1 MFLEKLTGSIIIL
14 WGIVILYGTFKKA
27 TICKNGQIVS
37 GIVLTLGG
45 IAVLASGIVDSLS
58 QPVFSIVKTESNIN
72 ALTKPAFIIVGAGVV
87 MYVYNLICKNKIIT
101 AETQEKNKKEEFY
114 RIWKWARTYMYMT
127 EVENAG
133 YFAWS
138 CGTDGTRNADGPAP
152 DGEEFFAMALFF
164 ASHRWGDG
172 EGIFAYSE
180 EAKKLLHTCIH
191 KGENGEPGRAMWD
204 SKNYLIR
211 FITEVDFSDPSYHLP
226 HFYELFAQWSFEEDR
241 SFWKKAA
248 KASRDYLKKA
258 CHPVTGLC
266 AEYAEYDG
274 TPYTKGQNIW
284 GRHDWYYSD
293 AYRTIANIA
302 LDHVWFGTDEWEVEE
317 GKRFLEFFC
326 ETAGEEHQDG
336 IFAIDG
342 TVIPGKALHPVAMT
356 AVNAQ
361 AGLMVQNEHALAC
374 VRKFWN
380 TPLRTGSRRY
390 YDNCLY
396 FFAFLALSGN
406 YRIY

>member
-1 MFLEKLTGSIIIL
+1 MEKGAVYTGIYPNIFELAGYEKKEIENRL
-14 WGIVILYGTFKKA
+14 DQIFQTLFYGSDEER
-27 TICKNGQIVS
+27 IYHPVGCD
-37 GIVLTLGG
+37 LGYIEDTG
-45 IAVLASGIVDSLS
+45 NLDAR
-58 QPVFSIVKTESNIN
+58 TEGMSYGMMMC
-72 ALTKPAFIIVGAGVV
+72 VQ
-87 MYVYNLICKNKIIT
+87 M
-101 AETQEKNKKEEFY
+101 NKKEEFD

-127 EVENAG
+127 EGENAG

-241 SFWKKAA
+241 SFWKEAA

-302 LDHVWFGTDEWEVEE
+302 LDYAWFGADEWEVEE

-342 TVIPGKALHPVAMT
+342 TVIPGKALHPVAMI

-361 AGLMVQNEHALAC
+361 AGLLVQNEHALAC

-380 TPLRTGSRRY
+380 TPLRTGNRRY